1 MSQGDGFLKN
11 KRNCKQ
17 EGFKIPKTLKM
28 GCDVT
33 ALSQLIGGAAASE
46 LESTVLVLACG
57 LQGGVQMNL
66 W

>member
-1 MSQGDGFLKN
+1 
-11 KRNCKQ
+11 
-17 EGFKIPKTLKM
+17 M

>member
-1 MSQGDGFLKN
+1 
-11 KRNCKQ
+11 
-17 EGFKIPKTLKM
+17 M

-46 LESTVLVLACG
+46 LETTGVPACG
-57 LQGGVQMNL
+57 LQGSVQINL